1 MKDFLYKVLS
11 GFFLGISVLAPG
23 ISGSII
29 AIMMGIYEDILDIF
43 SNPTKNIKRNFFFV
57 LPLSIGVLIS
67 GVAFIFAFDWMFS
80 TYEQATFFLFVGLIL
95 GTIPIVAREVIKHG
109 INLWGLVGL
118 VVAAVITFLLSIAVG
133 IQGVGET
140 HASFDLTYLE
150 AIYGGLAAGAS
161 MLIPGMSV
169 SVILMLLG
177 IYKDLLFAV
186 RDIMTG
192 DLHLV
197 PYILVFAAFALAGV
211 VLISR
216 FIKRAFV
223 QIPHITYHVVL
234 GFILGSLVGIAINS
248 FQIVDPDSSTLISVF
263 AFAGGA
269 AISLAFSW
277 ASARREDKKAI
288 REAKRDVLTTIDAD
302 KFAEQLV
309 DDITSEVVAD
319 IEDKLEGRPRD

>member
-43 SNPTKNIKRNFFFV
+43 AHPTKNIKRNLLFC
-57 LPLSIGVLIS
+57 LPLGIGVVIS
-67 GVAFIFAFDWMFS
+67 AVAFIFAFDWMFS
-80 TYEQATFFLFVGLIL
+80 TFEQATFFLFVGLIL
-95 GTIPIVAREVIKHG
+95 GTIPIVLREVLKHG
-109 INLWGLVGL
+109 INLWGIVGL
-118 VVAAVITFLLSIAVG
+118 VIAAVITFVLSIAVG

-140 HASFDLTYLE
+140 HASFDLTYFE
-150 AIYGGLAAGAS
+150 AIYGGLATGAS

-192 DLHLV
+192 DVHLV

-223 QIPHITYHVVL
+223 QIPHIAYHVVL

-248 FQIVDPDSSTLISVF
+248 FQIADPDSTVLISAL
-263 AFAGGA
+263 AFMGGA

-277 ASARREDKKAI
+277 ASARREDKEAI
-288 REAKRDVLTTIDAD
+288 REAKKEALSATEAD
-302 KFAEQLV
+302 KFAEKL
-309 DDITSEVVAD
+309 AD
-319 IEDKLEGRPRD
+319 NKKDKVGANPKNKAEGSPRD